1 MELKSLSEKF
11 GKEKVGNTEWGWRKK
26 EIFKIFFLFS
36 VDPEQSSDG
45 HLSIFILGRDFWR
58 LLCSLGVCQ
67 WQGAGA
73 WLIPGIAGGTRSAF
87 CLFCLAAVST
97 ANANSSLNVLLFLGI

>member
-26 EIFKIFFLFS
+26 EISKIFFLFS

-45 HLSIFILGRDFWR
+45 HLSILILGRDF
-58 LLCSLGVCQ
+58 
-67 WQGAGA
+67 
-73 WLIPGIAGGTRSAF
+73 
-87 CLFCLAAVST
+87 
-97 ANANSSLNVLLFLGI
+97 